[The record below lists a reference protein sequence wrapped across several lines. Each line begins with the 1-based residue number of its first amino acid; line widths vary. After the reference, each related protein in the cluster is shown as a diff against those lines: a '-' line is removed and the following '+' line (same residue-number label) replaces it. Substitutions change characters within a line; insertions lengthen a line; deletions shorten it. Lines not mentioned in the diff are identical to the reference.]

1 MIIDIVNFTALGIMT
16 GGVYAL
22 LGVGMTL
29 VFGVMRVINIAHGD
43 MLTIG
48 AYAAIMWGLTVSPN
62 PVGAIASALI
72 TVILV
77 GLIIAKF
84 LLAPITVEGRVDERQ
99 GMVLTLGLSL
109 FLSNLLLAI
118 FGPDYRSVPGALVS
132 GVIEIGDV
140 VLEGQRLLILA
151 SSIVLT
157 TFLMLFLR
165 HTAAG
170 LAVKAVAENPDAA
183 QASGIDISRIHLL
196 TFAIGAS
203 LAGAAGALIVPVTYA
218 FPAMGFD
225 YTLFGFIVVV
235 IGGLGSIWGAVFAA
249 FLYGIAESLSV
260 LWMPSGYNAMV
271 GPLMMLAVL
280 VFRPQGLL
288 GRKTQRA

>member
-62 PVGAIASALI
+62 PVGAIAAALI
-72 TVILV
+72 SVILV

-109 FLSNLLLAI
+109 FLSNLLLAV

-288 GRKTQRA
+288 GRKTQRT